1 MTFLLGESIFFNL
14 IILVDYMQRGEDEP
28 IDIIPPEKIAF
39 IAYNI
44 GVFESVQKFGGLIVN
59 GKIRGNE
66 GTDVSRIAELLT
78 EASAFYD
85 AEMISQ
91 LINAMLRN
99 YRNNIKGQTRKPAI
113 EGVTASE
120 VNYVMRQLK
129 ITGITLS

>member
-1 MTFLLGESIFFNL
+1 
-14 IILVDYMQRGEDEP
+14 MQHGEDEP

-44 GVFESVQKFGGLIVN
+44 GVYESVQKFGALIVN
-59 GKIRGNE
+59 GKISNDDGSE
-66 GTDVSRIAELLT
+66 VSKIAQLLS
-78 EASAFYD
+78 EATVFYD

-99 YRNNIKGQTRKPAI
+99 YHYSAKDHISKPTI
-113 EGVTASE
+113 ESVTSSE

-129 ITGITLS
+129 ATGIPLP

>member
-1 MTFLLGESIFFNL
+1 MNLL
-14 IILVDYMQRGEDEP
+14 ILVEYMQRGEDEP

-44 GVFESVQKFGGLIVN
+44 GVFESVQKFGSLIVN
-59 GKIRGNE
+59 GKISGSN
-66 GTDVSRIAELLT
+66 GSDVSRIAELLS

-91 LINAMLRN
+91 LINAMLRS
-99 YRNNIKGQTRKPAI
+99 YHNNTKDHIRKPTI

-129 ITGITLS
+129 TTGISLP